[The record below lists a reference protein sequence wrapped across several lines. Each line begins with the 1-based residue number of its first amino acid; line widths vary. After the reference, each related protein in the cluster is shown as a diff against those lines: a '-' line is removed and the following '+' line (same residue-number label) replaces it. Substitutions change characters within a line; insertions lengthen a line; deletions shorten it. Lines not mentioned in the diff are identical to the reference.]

1 MSLRYYLYVSDSKV
15 DMLLAQIDPALRR
28 KRTTEVNVS
37 LKVVGGKRVVEDTG
51 EEGRGPR
58 LERLVRFL
66 EDQAELGTVDDPKR
80 FFRGMLRLRWGPFP
94 ADANLVWFGG
104 SSVRTVVGLGGS
116 SHHVLG
122 SPPPSE
128 TGLSRSLT
136 PSLLAGLGRD
146 PQIQALVGMISAEED
161 RPARTGTPAAGQAV
175 HRANELMPGPVQRV
189 EFVAKRLLHVP
200 GSPDAGPAV
209 LLGTPLYVALV
220 D

>member
-15 DMLLAQIDPALRR
+15 DMLLAQIDPALRQ

-51 EEGRGPR
+51 EEERGAR

-66 EDQAELGTVDDPKR
+66 GDQEELGTVDDPRR

-94 ADANLVWFGG
+94 ADPSLVWFGG

-116 SHHVLG
+116 AHHVLG

-128 TGLSRSLT
+128 PVLPRSLT
-136 PSLLAGLGRD
+136 PSLLAGLASD
-146 PQIQALVGMISAEED
+146 PQIQALVGMIAAEEE
-161 RPARTGTPAAGQAV
+161 RPVRTGTPAAAQAV
-175 HRANELMPGPVQRV
+175 HRANELMPGPGQRV

-200 GSPDAGPAV
+200 GAPDAGPAV